1 MEEQSRIEL
10 EIIAK
15 KEAYSFYKNRL
26 NELLEIKDTE
36 IGQIYKKLKILKKAK
51 KEQEYKVLKKKYD
64 KKRMSS
70 QVTKEKIFI
79 MTEWLRELNDFW
91 GRKSFCE
98 YNALWF

>member
-1 MEEQSRIEL
+1 MEEQSRIKL

-79 MTEWLRELNDFW
+79 MTEWLRELNDF
-91 GRKSFCE
+91 
-98 YNALWF
+98 

>member
-64 KKRMSS
+64 KERISS

-79 MTEWLRELNDFW
+79 MTEWLRELNDF
-91 GRKSFCE
+91 
-98 YNALWF
+98 

>member
-1 MEEQSRIEL
+1 MDDKIEL

-51 KEQEYKVLKKKYD
+51 KGEEYKALKKKYD
-64 KKRMSS
+64 KEIISS
-70 QVTKEKIFI
+70 QIIKEKIFI
-79 MTEWLRELNDFW
+79 LTEWLNELNNLLQRD
-91 GRKSFCE
+91 E
-98 YNALWF
+98 